1 MIRIIDT
8 GPCIANQ
15 LRDANTIYQNKFCRM
30 FVCLRISSLNSM
42 LLFVYFG
49 YPKDKCKSLS
59 LETATVDETKRI
71 CKTCANSLSKDKILS
86 QASMLLFVYF
96 GYPEVVNQQ
105 YFGHWMVQRLLDLS
119 VHTEILLVMRRS
131 S

>member
-1 MIRIIDT
+1 MTDEEKSQQKDLNKRQHQDRRSKMT
-8 GPCIANQ
+8 DEEKSQQKDFQQKDLSKTQHQG
-15 LRDANTIYQNKFCRM
+15 RRQNK
-30 FVCLRISSLNSM
+30 
-42 LLFVYFG
+42 
-49 YPKDKCKSLS
+49 KS
-59 LETATVDETKRI
+59 T
-71 CKTCANSLSKDKILS
+71 
-86 QASMLLFVYF
+86 Q